1 MFVFWFLESSI
12 EAKAR
17 NIGTV
22 FYFVFLI
29 ELLESEPQSPIKVSR
44 VLLPIYLHTQLVL
57 QWCRKRKE
65 ISDANMVTSPLNEVV
80 KSLVSLH

>member
-1 MFVFWFLESSI
+1 MFVFWFLESLI

-22 FYFVFLI
+22 FYLVFLI

-44 VLLPIYLHTQLVL
+44 VLLPTYLHTQRVL

-65 ISDANMVTSPLNEVV
+65 ISDANMDTPPLSEVV